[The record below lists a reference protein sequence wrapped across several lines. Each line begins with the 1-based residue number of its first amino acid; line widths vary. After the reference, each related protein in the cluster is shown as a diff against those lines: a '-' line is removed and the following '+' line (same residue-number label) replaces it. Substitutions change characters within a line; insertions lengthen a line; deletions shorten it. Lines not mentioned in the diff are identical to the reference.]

1 MSSPDSPVFMAL
13 VQNPPLSVVAV
24 ERPQPRGSRA
34 FSGGLGGVSGGHPAW
49 LSALGRVLGGEGPP
63 FGETG
68 SVSARKSLETLK
80 HRTPGSAATCSGS
93 GKNLSCLPLRAHSC
107 RADPRDAPQ
116 VQDGGP
122 YRPAL
127 RGLAIPA
134 TGDRERSP
142 LCLSLAGL
150 DGEKSGLQGILA
162 LGCFLFPA
170 ERAAVSW
177 SVGGYRRQPLERL
190 WLQPPPPLVGA
201 GSGGGSHPGVTAP
214 RPLPPRQ
221 GRSIKACW
229 RPALR
234 IPPVALISH
243 GGAHSRA
250 PAAQRR
256 QPASHGECQDPLGQ
270 ERGLSDAP
278 ELAQRPVLCQLH
290 TQPFLAAKFHL
301 PTLIQLSTCPF
312 PGPLLAGRPTSVPV
326 IF

>member
-1 MSSPDSPVFMAL
+1 MGMLLEPATFRGSCGTAAAPGTAGF
-13 VQNPPLSVVAV
+13 QW
-24 ERPQPRGSRA
+24 RPRGSFWRQP
-34 FSGGLGGVSGGHPAW
+34 SL
-49 LSALGRVLGGEGPP
+49 ALCVGGECW
-63 FGETG
+63 GETE
-68 SVSARKSLETLK
+68 SVSPRKSLETLK
-80 HRTPGSAATCSGS
+80 HGTPGSAATCCGS
-93 GKNLSCLPLRAHSC
+93 GKNLKPGSAASLSERTVVARTPEMLPKYRML
-107 RADPRDAPQ
+107 DA
-116 VQDGGP
+116 GP
-122 YRPAL
+122 YRLAH

-150 DGEKSGLQGILA
+150 DGEKKSGLQGILA
-162 LGCFLFPA
+162 LGCSLFPA

-177 SVGGYRRQPLERL
+177 SVGGYRRQSLERL

-234 IPPVALISH
+234 IPPVTLIPH

-278 ELAQRPVLCQLH
+278 EVAQQPVL
-290 TQPFLAAKFHL
+290 
-301 PTLIQLSTCPF
+301 
-312 PGPLLAGRPTSVPV
+312 
-326 IF
+326 

>member
-1 MSSPDSPVFMAL
+1 ML
-13 VQNPPLSVVAV
+13 LEPPLSVVAV
-24 ERPQPRGSRA
+24 ERPQSRRPRA
-34 FSGGLGGVSGGHPAW
+34 FSGGLGGVSGGNPAW
-49 LSALGRVLGGEGPP
+49 HSALGASAGGE
-63 FGETG
+63 TK
-68 SVSARKSLETLK
+68 SVSPRKSLETLK
-80 HRTPGSAATCSGS
+80 HGTPGSAATCCGS
-93 GKNLSCLPLRAHSC
+93 GKNLKPGSAASLSERTVVARTPEMLPKYRML
-107 RADPRDAPQ
+107 DA
-116 VQDGGP
+116 GP
-122 YRPAL
+122 YRPTH

-142 LCLSLAGL
+142 LSLSLAGL
-150 DGEKSGLQGILA
+150 DGEKKSGLQGILA
-162 LGCFLFPA
+162 LGCSLFPA

-177 SVGGYRRQPLERL
+177 SVGGYRRQSLERL

-234 IPPVALISH
+234 IPPVTLIPH

-256 QPASHGECQDPLGQ
+256 QPARHGECQDPLGQ

-278 ELAQRPVLCQLH
+278 ELAQQPVL
-290 TQPFLAAKFHL
+290 
-301 PTLIQLSTCPF
+301 
-312 PGPLLAGRPTSVPV
+312 
-326 IF
+326 